1 MTALPECP
9 VAWCDESGTFHAIH
23 RRYVRSIQLLDGDVR
38 TVSVAVAVA
47 ALDHADRRLEL
58 ILTGTFTET
67 VIELTLDDGR
77 SLGDALAHATRRHGT
92 DTR

>member
-1 MTALPECP
+1 MTAPTECP

-58 ILTGTFTET
+58 ILSGTFTET

-77 SLGDALAHATRRHGT
+77 SLGNALVSAARHHRG